1 MKELVPEGHPLRWM
15 VPISMALLPGYT
27 DLMTA
32 VNNDVGAIM
41 LFSLF
46 LWGSVRMIRQGF
58 SILRLLWVGS
68 TALLCFWT
76 KNTVI
81 LALPLLGLVLL
92 FSLFRSRWRWVPW
105 ATLAAAVPAVLFSA
119 FLWGDAL
126 FWMHSSN
133 TLQKNPM
140 RGLSADAPLG
150 RYVLQTEIAP
160 NEPSPDIYQ
169 LVPTNQVNILKGK
182 TVTLGG
188 WIWASQP
195 LTMNAFTLFDGKSYF
210 SQQFQ
215 VGTSPMFVAIS
226 ATLAPDAS
234 RAWVSLSPAIQGG
247 QEKLTVF
254 YDGLVLVEGAY
265 PLETVPQFDD
275 SAARKGV
282 WGGQAFTNLLR
293 NASGEAAGPGFRPWV
308 QKIGQ
313 KFGGEFFQYVSPS
326 MVLGSLLDWRG
337 SGWYYQVAAQTLLRT
352 FWAKFGWGHVP
363 LILPF
368 THRPYIL
375 LAIFT
380 LAGVGGAG
388 LSLWRRRFGLPWNV
402 LLFLGIALAG
412 IWGMT
417 IYSGYSFTFLYHSY
431 SRCALCISCYNPNL
445 ASTERGVVGDWA
457 LPGALDTPRLL
468 VPNSW
473 CIFSSS

>member
-1 MKELVPEGHPLRWM
+1 MIRILRMHQLKLILALGLLHGLLYVFLVPPWQHYDEPTHFEYAWLLANHSGLPKPGDYDQTMRRAVAVSMVDHNFFRGMTFLPDLNVQNEPIWIGLSQLGDPPLYYLLASLPLRLLTSSDVTRQLYAGRLVSLGLYLVSILAAWGVMKELVPEGNPLRWM
-15 VPISMALLPGYT
+15 VPVSMVLLPGYT

-32 VNNDVGAIM
+32 MNNDVGAIM

-46 LWGSVRMIRQGF
+46 LWGSVRMIRRGF

-68 TALLCFWT
+68 TAVLCYLT

-81 LALPLLGLVLL
+81 LALPLLGLALL

-105 ATLAAAVPAVLFSA
+105 ATLAAAVLVILFSA

-133 TLQKNPM
+133 TLQENPL

-150 RYVLQTEIAP
+150 KYVLQSEIAP
-160 NEPSPDIYQ
+160 NGPSPEIFQ
-169 LVPTNQVNILKGK
+169 LVPTNQVNRLKGK

-195 LTMNAFTLFDGKSYF
+195 LTMNAFTLFDGKSYY

-215 VGTSPMFVAIS
+215 VGTSPMFVALS
-226 ATLAPDAS
+226 VTLAPDAN
-234 RAWVSLSPAIQGG
+234 RAWVSLSPAIQAG

-265 PLETVPQFDD
+265 PLETAPQFDD
-275 SAARKGV
+275 SAAQKGV

-313 KFGGEFFQYVSPS
+313 KFGG
-326 MVLGSLLDWRG
+326 
-337 SGWYYQVAAQTLLRT
+337 
-352 FWAKFGWGHVP
+352 K
-363 LILPF
+363 
-368 THRPYIL
+368 
-375 LAIFT
+375 
-380 LAGVGGAG
+380 
-388 LSLWRRRFGLPWNV
+388 
-402 LLFLGIALAG
+402 
-412 IWGMT
+412 
-417 IYSGYSFTFLYHSY
+417 
-431 SRCALCISCYNPNL
+431 
-445 ASTERGVVGDWA
+445 
-457 LPGALDTPRLL
+457 
-468 VPNSW
+468 
-473 CIFSSS
+473 FSSTFPLR